1 VYRAAGSA
9 RRRELGGG
17 RDTRPDAAGGL
28 HLTVKEIEAL
38 RDEIER
44 IDSRIIELVAQ
55 RELISEEI
63 GLVKCKDGVQVRDRA
78 REKLVKKAFT
88 ERARS
93 EGSDAAFAETLAELL
108 ISHSVKVQ
116 LKRRPGNL
124 RGRTA
129 LVVGGSGRMG
139 AWFCRRFSCEGAKV
153 QVWDPRGTN
162 DGYDNIEDLTSAAE
176 RASIV
181 VISSPLGVCRE
192 ELQMV
197 LDARPEG
204 LVFDVCSVKAHIA
217 DLLRKGA
224 KSGLKVTSVH
234 PMFGPNVATPKGRNV
249 IVCDCGSSEAN
260 EETTELFTG
269 SGAQVARTTL
279 ERHDKLMAYV
289 LGLSH
294 ASTIVFAATLHAS
307 GTTLGELMAVK
318 GPSFERMVDMAKE
331 LSHESV
337 RVYHDIQAL
346 NPNTR
351 RMFEDIDETM
361 TKLREAAEGK
371 KSEKFRRIIE
381 SNRRYLE
388 VK

>member
-1 VYRAAGSA
+1 
-9 RRRELGGG
+9 
-17 RDTRPDAAGGL
+17 
-28 HLTVKEIEAL
+28 
-38 RDEIER
+38 
-44 IDSRIIELVAQ
+44 VAQ

-63 GLVKCKDGVQVRDRA
+63 GLVKSKDGIRVRDRA
-78 REKLVKKAFT
+78 REKLVKRAFA
-88 ERARS
+88 ERARG

-116 LKRRPGNL
+116 MKRKSGDL
-124 RGRTA
+124 TGRAA

-162 DGYDNIEDLTSAAE
+162 DGYENIKNLAGAAE
-176 RASIV
+176 RANIV
-181 VISSPLGVCRE
+181 VISSPLGVCKE
-192 ELQMV
+192 DLQMV

-217 DLLRKGA
+217 NPLRKAA
-224 KSGLKVTSVH
+224 KSGLRVTSVH
-234 PMFGPNVATPKGRNV
+234 PMFGPNVATPKGRTV

-260 EETTELFTG
+260 EEATEMFTS
-269 SGAQVARTTL
+269 SGAQVARTSL

-289 LGLSH
+289 LGLCH
-294 ASTIVFAATLHAS
+294 ASTIVFAATLHSS
-307 GTTLGELMAVK
+307 GLSLGELMAVK
-318 GPSFERMVDMAKE
+318 GPSFERMVGMARE
-331 LSHESV
+331 LSQESV

-351 RMFEDIDETM
+351 RMFEGLEETM
-361 TKLREAAEGK
+361 ANVREAAEDK
-371 KSEKFRRIIE
+371 RSEKFRRIIE
-381 SNRRYLE
+381 SNKRYLE